1 MNREIQADN
10 MTLAELVQD
19 SLVALVMKS
28 DGVDPHCIE
37 ALFERLARE
46 RPRAPRQPVA
56 GASSRRA
63 P

>member
-1 MNREIQADN
+1 MNREIQAGN

-37 ALFERLARE
+37 ALFKRISMATAARGSTADRCL
-46 RPRAPRQPVA
+46 RPQV
-56 GASSRRA
+56 
-63 P
+63 